1 MGPEDTKKTKE
12 NLGWPADKSF
22 YVPEDAA
29 KHWLEAVEKGADEE
43 AEWNNLFAKYEQANP
58 QLAAQ
63 FKRTHYEQK
72 LADGWEKSLPVF
84 EAGGKGVATRNAGQQ
99 VMNAFEKV
107 VPEVFGGAAD
117 LTTSTKTIFK
127 DSGNF
132 HVDPAG
138 RNVYFGVREF
148 GMCAM
153 VNGMAVH
160 GGVIPYGSTFF
171 NFVDYAKPAVRIA
184 AIMKSHS
191 LFVFTH
197 DSIGLG
203 EDGPTHQPIEQLM
216 MLRAIPNLIDLRPAD
231 ANETAAVWKV
241 ALETKAP
248 SFMALTR
255 QDLPVMDAAKLNIMA
270 GVAKGA
276 YVVEKGGDAP
286 KLLIVGTGSE
296 VWPSVEA
303 AKRLN
308 SEGTPT
314 RVISMPSWRLFEQ
327 QDEAYKASIFPDHLP
342 KLAVEAGA
350 PLGWWKWVGRHGD
363 VIGLERFG
371 ASAPG
376 PTVLKELGF
385 SPDAIYARAKK
396 LLERYEKETASSKKG
411 TPEPVGTR

>member
-1 MGPEDTKKTKE
+1 
-12 NLGWPADKSF
+12 
-22 YVPEDAA
+22 
-29 KHWLEAVEKGADEE
+29 
-43 AEWNNLFAKYEQANP
+43 
-58 QLAAQ
+58 
-63 FKRTHYEQK
+63 
-72 LADGWEKSLPVF
+72 
-84 EAGGKGVATRNAGQQ
+84 
-99 VMNAFEKV
+99 
-107 VPEVFGGAAD
+107 
-117 LTTSTKTIFK
+117 
-127 DSGNF
+127 
-132 HVDPAG
+132 
-138 RNVYFGVREF
+138 
-148 GMCAM
+148 
-153 VNGMAVH
+153 
-160 GGVIPYGSTFF
+160 
-171 NFVDYAKPAVRIA
+171 
-184 AIMKSHS
+184 
-191 LFVFTH
+191 
-197 DSIGLG
+197 
-203 EDGPTHQPIEQLM
+203 
-216 MLRAIPNLIDLRPAD
+216 
-231 ANETAAVWKV
+231 
-241 ALETKAP
+241 
-248 SFMALTR
+248 
-255 QDLPVMDAAKLNIMA
+255 MDAAKLNIMA